1 VADGFADV
9 EHDEATVR
17 RHLACVYRTCDKL
30 GLNEGV
36 CNHLSAMLPGEPFRF
51 LVIRYGLGWD
61 EVTADNLCVCDAQ
74 GDIISGTG
82 PVEVTAIKI
91 HAAIHVSDPIK
102 YRCVLH
108 THMPYA
114 SALCTSERFELSMC
128 HQNSLRF
135 YKDVA
140 YDRTYRG
147 LVTDD
152 NEGKRL
158 AQQLGGKMTL
168 LHRCHGPI
176 VTGESVAAAFDNLY
190 YLERAA
196 MIQVLTMASVAAGG
210 NLCVVDEETAAHTK
224 QQIDTTLD
232 ENARAHLGARLRELE
247 RTDRAAAGPAWP
259 HAMALLAAAAVGAL
273 GTSLLLRQPR

>member
-1 VADGFADV
+1 MYPFKAAVADGFADV

-102 YRCVLH
+102 
-108 THMPYA
+108 
-114 SALCTSERFELSMC
+114 
-128 HQNSLRF
+128 
-135 YKDVA
+135 
-140 YDRTYRG
+140 
-147 LVTDD
+147 
-152 NEGKRL
+152 
-158 AQQLGGKMTL
+158 
-168 LHRCHGPI
+168 
-176 VTGESVAAAFDNLY
+176 
-190 YLERAA
+190 
-196 MIQVLTMASVAAGG
+196 
-210 NLCVVDEETAAHTK
+210 
-224 QQIDTTLD
+224 
-232 ENARAHLGARLRELE
+232 
-247 RTDRAAAGPAWP
+247 
-259 HAMALLAAAAVGAL
+259 
-273 GTSLLLRQPR
+273 